1 MHGVCRFILEGDR
14 SFMPFEVNMPR
25 LFETFVAEWL
35 RVNALPGMT
44 VRCQHKARLVA
55 NYEME
60 IRVDILICD
69 KSSQKPVAVL
79 DTKYK
84 ASELPAQDDITQI
97 AFYAG
102 ELQVDHGMFVYPASV
117 AKPFKM
123 VHANKITIESLAFD
137 IGQSLDAA
145 GSVFL
150 DSLKSRSGIPTV
162 ELAGGEQRLV
172 IATSSAGNA

>member
-1 MHGVCRFILEGDR
+1 
-14 SFMPFEVNMPR
+14 MPR